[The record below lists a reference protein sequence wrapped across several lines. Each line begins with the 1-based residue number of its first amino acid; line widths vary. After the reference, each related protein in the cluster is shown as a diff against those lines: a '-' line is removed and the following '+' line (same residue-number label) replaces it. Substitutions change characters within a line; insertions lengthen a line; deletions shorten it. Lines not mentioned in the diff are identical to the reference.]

1 MNVFR
6 LALKVAARHWQYL
19 LIYLVAFGGM
29 ALVGSGAVQV
39 AASDEFHEDMPKV
52 AVIDRDGSALSSA
65 LADFALRDS
74 VAVEVEDSTFG
85 LQDAAAKDLAS
96 YVLIIP
102 EGFERD
108 IVAAAREGG
117 EPPVL
122 DTVISYQSARG
133 SLANQRV
140 ESYAQALY
148 GFAVT
153 DPAADVQE
161 IADAADQAC
170 EGETP
175 VDFVPVQS
183 KGIPGSYLNFAAFS
197 SYGLFAAVAIF
208 IAVGLASLKDS
219 EIRRRLA
226 AGPVPSSRYGVQV
239 FAACATF
246 SLFIWAIL
254 AGLGLLAIN
263 PLAEEASVEGV
274 AVVLAAQLSFALL
287 GCAAGFLLWQIG
299 VSETMANGV
308 GNIAGLICSFFS
320 GAWIPLSIMGEGVR
334 EAAAFTPFYWATD
347 AMTLI
352 AEAPSI
358 TWGIMG
364 QAAGEVGVTLLW
376 AVVVAALAVAL
387 GRIRL
392 RESGE

>member
-1 MNVFR
+1 MNVFK

-19 LIYLVAFGGM
+19 LVYLAAFVVM

-39 AASDEFHEDMPKV
+39 ATSDEFHEDMPKV

-65 LADFALRDS
+65 LSDFALRDS
-74 VAVEVEDSTFG
+74 VAVQVEDSTFG
-85 LQDAAAKDLAS
+85 LQDAAAKDLAN

-102 EGFERD
+102 EGFEGD
-108 IVAAAREGG
+108 LVAAAREGG

-140 ESYAQALY
+140 ESYVQALF
-148 GFAVT
+148 GFAAT
-153 DPAADVQE
+153 DPAADAWE
-161 IADAADQAC
+161 IADEADRAC

-175 VDFVPVQS
+175 VDFTPVQS
-183 KGIPGSYLNFAAFS
+183 KGIPGSYLNFASFS
-197 SYGLFAAVAIF
+197 SYGLFTAVAIF

-219 EIRRRLA
+219 ELRRRLA
-226 AGPVPSSRYGVQV
+226 AGPVPSARYGLQV
-239 FAACATF
+239 FAVCVAS
-246 SLFIWAIL
+246 SLFVWAVM
-254 AGLGLLAIN
+254 AGLGLLATN
-263 PLAEEASVEGV
+263 PLAEGASPQGV
-274 AVVLAAQLSFALL
+274 AVVLAAQLAFALV
-287 GCAAGFLLWQIG
+287 GCAAGFLLWQMG
-299 VSETMANGV
+299 VSETMANGA
-308 GNIAGLICSFFS
+308 GNIAGLVCSFFS

-347 AMTLI
+347 AMTLV

-358 TWGIMG
+358 TWDVMTR
-364 QAAGEVGVTLLW
+364 AAGEVGVTLLW
-376 AVVVAALAVAL
+376 AAVLVVLAVAL

-392 RESGE
+392 REGGK

>member
-1 MNVFR
+1 MNVFK
-6 LALKVAARHWQYL
+6 LALKVAARHWRCL

-29 ALVGSGAVQV
+29 ALVGSGAIQV
-39 AASDEFHEDMPKV
+39 ATSDEFHEDMPKV
-52 AVIDRDGSALSSA
+52 AVIDRDGSVLSSA
-65 LADFALRDS
+65 LGDFALRDS

-96 YVLIIP
+96 YVLVIP
-102 EGFERD
+102 EGFERGL
-108 IVAAAREGG
+108 VAAAREGG
-117 EPPVL
+117 DPPAL
-122 DTVISYQSARG
+122 DTVISYQSAQG
-133 SLANQRV
+133 ALANQRV

-148 GFAVT
+148 GFAAT
-153 DPAADVQE
+153 DSAASASE
-161 IADAADQAC
+161 IAAEADRAC

-219 EIRRRLA
+219 ELRRRLV
-226 AGPVPSSRYGVQV
+226 AGPVPSVRYGGQV
-239 FAACATF
+239 FAACLVF
-246 SLFIWAIL
+246 SLFVWAVM
-254 AGLGLLAIN
+254 AVLGLFAVN
-263 PLAEEASVEGV
+263 PFAEGASPQGV
-274 AVVLAAQLSFALL
+274 AVVLAAQLAFALV
-287 GCAAGFLLWQIG
+287 GCSAGFLLWQIG

-308 GNIAGLICSFFS
+308 GNIAGLVCSFFS

-352 AEAPSI
+352 AEAPDV
-358 TWGIMG
+358 TWGVMG
-364 QAAGEVGVTLLW
+364 QAVGEVGVTLLW
-376 AVVVAALAVAL
+376 AAIVVALAVAL

-392 RESGE
+392 RESGV